1 MAFDSLALKRIAA
14 DMRRLAT
21 GTRVQRVF
29 AVSGSEIAVEL
40 RRRLPRPLLLLS
52 WSPEFGRLH
61 LCRDAEPSPVVQLP
75 FNELLRKHIRGATI
89 TDCRQVGFD
98 RVLEID
104 FANCAGMGPRSRAT
118 LVAEIMG
125 RRSNLILLDEDREIT
140 GCARHIAART
150 NRYRETLPGL
160 DYVPPPAFDRIDPH
174 VLTPNQL
181 LGALG
186 AGDTVWDVLRATVM
200 GASEVFLDE
209 TCARGGVDPKAH
221 PGDLPPAWAEAV
233 CRAMQGLLEEA
244 DAEGQGYVYI
254 RQDRPQVPEFAW
266 PVRLVSH
273 PELVPVETDDLS
285 EALEELTFLRQVAR
299 KVGDRKERLKSLAV
313 KALKRAQARESE
325 RLRALSEAE
334 DAGKLRRRGELI
346 LANMHAIG
354 AGVAEVTVTDYYE
367 PDAPEVTIT
376 LDPHYSPQQN
386 AQALF
391 ARYKRAQRIMERVP
405 PLLEQARMERGYL
418 EGVLEQIALAR
429 TPEEL
434 DQIEHELLREG
445 DVSDQARKRGRP
457 PRVGAVEPARTQSS
471 DGFAILYGRTG
482 PQNDVV
488 MRAANPDDL
497 WFHVKEG
504 PGAHVVVR
512 ANGRPDSVPETTI
525 REAAELAAGLSKWR
539 TDSRADVNYTQ
550 ARHLRKPPGAPPGF
564 VTYTD
569 FRTVT
574 VQPKGPKAGPGKS

>member
-1 MAFDSLALKRIAA
+1 MAFDSLTLKRIAA
-14 DMRRLAT
+14 DIRRLAT

-29 AVSGSEIAVEL
+29 AVSGSEVALEL

-52 WSPEFGRLH
+52 WSPEFGRVH
-61 LCRDAEPSPVVQLP
+61 LCRDAEPSPVIQLP

-104 FANCAGMGPRSRAT
+104 FANCAGLGPHSRAT

-125 RRSNLILLDEDREIT
+125 RRSNLILLDGDREVT
-140 GCARHIAART
+140 GCARHVAART

-160 DYVPPPAFDRIDPH
+160 EYVPPPTFDRIDPH
-174 VLTPNQL
+174 VVTPDRL
-181 LGALG
+181 ICATGSG
-186 AGDTVWDVLRATVM
+186 ETVWDMLRATLM
-200 GASEVFLDE
+200 GASEIFLDE
-209 TCARGGVDPKAH
+209 TCARSGLDPKAR
-221 PGDLPPAWAEAV
+221 PADLPPAWAEAV
-233 CRAMQGLLEEA
+233 CRAMQELLGVAE
-244 DAEGQGYVYI
+244 AEGPGYVYI
-254 RQDRPQVPEFAW
+254 REDRPELPEFAW
-266 PVRLVSH
+266 PIRLISH

-285 EALEELTFLRQVAR
+285 EALEELVHLRQVAR
-299 KVGDRKERLKSLAV
+299 TVGDRRERLRSLAG
-313 KALKRAQARESE
+313 KALKKAQARENE
-325 RLRALSEAE
+325 RLRALSEAG
-334 DAGKLRRRGELI
+334 DAGKLRRHGELI
-346 LANMHAIG
+346 LANIHAIPAG
-354 AGVAEVTVTDYYE
+354 AAEVTVNDYYE
-367 PDAPEVTIT
+367 PNAPEVTLS
-376 LDPHYSPQQN
+376 LDPHYSAQQN

-391 ARYKRAQRIMERVP
+391 ARYKRAQRILERVP

-429 TPEEL
+429 TSEEL

-445 DVSDQARKRGRP
+445 YVGDQARKRSRP
-457 PRVGAVEPARTQSS
+457 PRVGTVEPARTQSS

-482 PQNDVV
+482 PQNDAV

-512 ANGRPDSVPETTI
+512 TNGRPESVPENTI

-574 VQPKGPKAGPGKS
+574 VRPKGPKSGSGAC